1 MVNFRGT
8 DHNGLMLLVAVQV
21 SYLKAGDEK
30 GGKEKEEDGVETL
43 KQITQRLNFTRKQCN
58 SIWTL

>member
-21 SYLKAGDEK
+21 FYLKAGDEK
-30 GGKEKEEDGVETL
+30 GGKEKEEDGVEGL
-43 KQITQRLNFTRKQCN
+43 RL
-58 SIWTL
+58 

>member
-1 MVNFRGT
+1 
-8 DHNGLMLLVAVQV
+8 MLLVAVQV
-21 SYLKAGDEK
+21 SYLKAGDEE